1 MDLNNL
7 RIFGRV
13 AETRSFTVA
22 ADQLDMSASAVS
34 KAVSRL
40 EADIGVLLLHR
51 STRSVVPTEE
61 GQRLMER
68 CRQIAS
74 DIDDAIGS
82 IKGAP
87 GRPTGRLRVVLPV
100 NLGHRVIMP
109 ALRRLAQQHPEL
121 VLDCELTDRIPDM
134 LYESIDC
141 AVHIGAGV
149 DERLVARKLCHLNFH
164 ACASPEY
171 LQRRGEP
178 QTPDELDRHDCL
190 AILTPESGRYRE
202 WMFQHDGVAFARQL
216 SGRVNVNAGE
226 AVLEAAIAGEGIAM
240 LGSYTIADAVAAG
253 RLKVLLKPYAVPGFA
268 VWLLYPQRKN
278 LSPKLRLFTD
288 LMVQLFDGVP
298 AWDKVVMASD

>member
-7 RIFGRV
+7 LIFGRV

-51 STRSVVPTEE
+51 STRSVIPTEE
-61 GQRLMER
+61 GQRLLER
-68 CRQIAS
+68 CRQIAA
-74 DIDDAIGS
+74 DIDDAVGA

-109 ALRRLAQQHPEL
+109 ALRQLAQQHPEL
-121 VLDCELTDRIPDM
+121 VFDCELTDRIPDM

-141 AVHIGAGV
+141 AVHLGHV
-149 DERLVARKLCHLNFH
+149 TDERLIARKLCHLNFYP
-164 ACASPEY
+164 CASPAY
-171 LQRRGEP
+171 LQRHGEP
-178 QTPDELDRHDCL
+178 LTPDDLDRHHCL
-190 AILTPESGRYRE
+190 AILTPETGRYRE
-202 WMFQHDGVAFARQL
+202 WLFQQDGVTFAKQL

-226 AVLEAAIAGEGIAM
+226 AVLEAALAGEGIAM
-240 LGSYTIADAVAAG
+240 LGSYTIADAVSQG

-268 VWLLYPQRKN
+268 AWLLYPNRKN
-278 LSPKLRLFTD
+278 YSPKLRLFAD
-288 LMVQLFDGVP
+288 LMVQLFEGVP
-298 AWDKVVMASD
+298 AWDKIVQSSD